1 MKPILVLLL
10 AVLTVGA
17 LSACVTTP
25 APMPEAPYADPQ
37 DEQPTDAV
45 DAVLAAAVT
54 PNPHGSA
61 NRYPD
66 ELRQAFLN
74 ECVPQGGAQPCEC
87 VLQKME
93 QEYTV
98 ADIGAQRVSPD
109 DIQRWTASCVG
120 GGQPAAP
127 VEPAY
132 TPYPAEV
139 RSAFLNECSP
149 SGGQATCECVL
160 QKMERSIP
168 LERLANNDVP
178 KDMLATWVQEC
189 LAN

>member
-1 MKPILVLLL
+1 MNRSLVCLL
-10 AVLTVGA
+10 AILLVGA
-17 LSACVTTP
+17 LSACGGSRTVPDNTP
-25 APMPEAPYADPQ
+25 SANG
-37 DEQPTDAV
+37 DEEPTDAV
-45 DAVLAAAVT
+45 DAVLA
-54 PNPHGSA
+54 SA
-61 NRYPD
+61 IQPGGNHNSGGNRYPD

-87 VLQKME
+87 VLNKME

-98 ADIGAQRVSPD
+98 ADIGAQRVKPD
-109 DIQRWTASCVG
+109 DIQRWTSACVSG
-120 GGQPAAP
+120 NSAPA
-127 VEPAY
+127 EPAY
-132 TPYPAEV
+132 TPYPTEV

-168 LERLANNDVP
+168 LEQLARNEVP
-178 KDMLATWVQEC
+178 KDQLATWVQEC